1 MHNLKAI
8 STHQLEPEVLWRKLD
23 RPDGAL
29 RVDEHGA
36 LNPSCG
42 TGSARACAVE
52 LSTVYVDCG
61 DLLPDPDSA
70 VEGGGREDGAKLR
83 VCPADF

>member
-1 MHNLKAI
+1 MHNLRAI
-8 STHQLEPEVLWRKLD
+8 SIHQLEPEVLWRKLD

-36 LNPSCG
+36 LDPSCG
-42 TGSARACAVE
+42 TGSARAGAVE
-52 LSTVYVDCG
+52 LGAVYIDCG
-61 DLLPDPDSA
+61 DLLPDPDGA
-70 VEGGGREDGAKLR
+70 VEGGGREDGAEFR